1 MTPDS
6 AATVQVLEEAD
17 SKKDR
22 AAAAMVLGQAVVE
35 LVAWLPEEASHGE
48 VEVQPCV
55 DWTDCLLGRLL
66 REVPSGRNPV
76 ISRGGKV
83 GMCSA
88 ALANHGRTCSRTV
101 LDC

>member
-1 MTPDS
+1 MAPDS
-6 AATVQVLEEAD
+6 AATVQVLEEAGP
-17 SKKDR
+17 KKDQVV
-22 AAAAMVLGQAVVE
+22 AAMVPGQAVVE
-35 LVAWLPEEASHGE
+35 LASWPPEEAGPG
-48 VEVQPCV
+48 EVQPCV
-55 DWTDCLLGRLL
+55 DGTGCFLWRLL